1 MIYNK
6 PRDFIFKAP
15 APEKEKKQKKQKVK
29 KESSVTEIIVI
40 KQKPKREEVIKIAK
54 DCGSAATFVV
64 FVVTVILNLIIFIP
78 KIIMLF

>member
-29 KESSVTEIIVI
+29 KE
-40 KQKPKREEVIKIAK
+40 KPDFDRS
-54 DCGSAATFVV
+54 GTYQF
-64 FVVTVILNLIIFIP
+64 
-78 KIIMLF
+78 